1 MLHVRRHRPQAA
13 AILALLLVLAAALV
27 LPLEPAWGARRDDI
41 AAADA
46 AALAGRHAEAAA
58 MYEQLADRRFFGLD
72 ERLALLAAGEYL
84 AAGRLDD
91 AERIIDMVGD
101 RRLKDDEAIL
111 YARVRAEIALARKNP
126 EEALAALDAAPG
138 PLPPAVATEFAD
150 LRQRAEAMARPQAP
164 AATASPLPPSAAA
177 GPPPV
182 TSMER
187 VELLPQG
194 SVTKVGLMLPLS
206 GRLEP
211 FSRAVQDGFIA
222 AWLTEPVD
230 FRPEVVV
237 YDTDAGGVGAAFERA
252 LADQVQFVVG
262 PLGKENV
269 AALAAR
275 SDIYV
280 PVLALNSYA
289 GEYPPPFLYRYSLDP
304 EEEARAVARR
314 IAADGRQH
322 GIALVPSGNWGQRVY
337 EAFMTE
343 AQASG
348 LVITSTQFYDPG
360 AQDFSGPLRAA
371 LGRFGGAGDRREGK
385 PAPKRD
391 AAAEQR
397 DGPQFAFIAASAV
410 TARAI
415 KPQLRFQMSYALP
428 VYATS
433 DAWDPGAH
441 GVHDMDGMV
450 YPEMPWILYGGQG
463 APELWRIVQEQ
474 WAVRSRGVQRLYA
487 FGFDAYQ
494 LMRSLRGSGRVFG
507 YNGLTGVLDVGADGQ
522 VRRQTDFARVVNGV
536 AEPAGFALFTPAS
549 EP

>member
-1 MLHVRRHRPQAA
+1 M
-13 AILALLLVLAAALV
+13 
-27 LPLEPAWGARRDDI
+27 
-41 AAADA
+41 
-46 AALAGRHAEAAA
+46 
-58 MYEQLADRRFFGLD
+58 
-72 ERLALLAAGEYL
+72 
-84 AAGRLDD
+84 
-91 AERIIDMVGD
+91 
-101 RRLKDDEAIL
+101 
-111 YARVRAEIALARKNP
+111 
-126 EEALAALDAAPG
+126 
-138 PLPPAVATEFAD
+138 
-150 LRQRAEAMARPQAP
+150 
-164 AATASPLPPSAAA
+164 S
-177 GPPPV
+177 
-182 TSMER
+182 
-187 VELLPQG
+187 
-194 SVTKVGLMLPLS
+194 
-206 GRLEP
+206 
-211 FSRAVQDGFIA
+211 
-222 AWLTEPVD
+222 
-230 FRPEVVV
+230 
-237 YDTDAGGVGAAFERA
+237 
-252 LADQVQFVVG
+252 
-262 PLGKENV
+262 
-269 AALAAR
+269 
-275 SDIYV
+275 
-280 PVLALNSYA
+280 
-289 GEYPPPFLYRYSLDP
+289 
-304 EEEARAVARR
+304 
-314 IAADGRQH
+314 
-322 GIALVPSGNWGQRVY
+322 
-337 EAFMTE
+337 E
-343 AQASG
+343 AQESG